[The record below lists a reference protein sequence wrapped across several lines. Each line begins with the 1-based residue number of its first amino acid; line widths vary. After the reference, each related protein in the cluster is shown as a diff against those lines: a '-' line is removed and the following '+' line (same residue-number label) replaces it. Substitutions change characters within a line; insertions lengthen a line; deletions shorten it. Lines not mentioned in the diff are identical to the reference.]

1 MIDPLPIPKPRTM
14 ADILNDWGVL
24 DDGFDDILSEPT
36 AEELYDLA
44 LTSHDMIL
52 GRY

>member
-1 MIDPLPIPKPRTM
+1 MSAPHLIPPPRTM
-14 ADILNDWGVL
+14 ADILNDWGEF
-24 DDGFDDILSEPT
+24 DDGLDGILGEPT

-44 LTSHDMIL
+44 VLSHDMIL

>member
-1 MIDPLPIPKPRTM
+1 MIDTRPILKPRTM

-24 DDGFDDILSEPT
+24 DDGFDDILSESN
-36 AEELYDLA
+36 AEEVYDLA
-44 LTSHDMIL
+44 LTSRDMIL